1 MALAVS
7 AWRDSRTRSVRI
19 QPSSAATSGLIRSCR
34 TACRC
39 SHPAPCRPPKGRFA
53 SDSLLEQAGFEPVW
67 GFFCQVVIL
76 VFCRFFV
83 RSGKAVLRPV
93 ACDQV
98 PAARGRG
105 QGTETLAQLGG
116 LPPSDACVSQ
126 RLDA

>member
-1 MALAVS
+1 MCLHDGGGAEQIEGAVLC
-7 AWRDSRTRSVRI
+7 AGGGGEDGGEGIAPEADDIAGLPDEEIRFARDS
-19 QPSSAATSGLIRSCR
+19 A
-34 TACRC
+34 
-39 SHPAPCRPPKGRFA
+39 
-53 SDSLLEQAGFEPVW
+53 LEGAGFEPVW

-93 ACDQV
+93 ACDQI

-116 LPPSDACVSQ
+116 LPPSVACVSQ